1 VTLPAGYTTRAV
13 RYPDDVDLI
22 SEFLQACDLA
32 DVGFTDPV
40 RDWVRMD
47 LREPRWDREH
57 DRKLIFTSDG
67 FPAGFG
73 NCTWDPGSWVS
84 TYTRVHPEHR
94 GRGIG
99 SWFLEWAE
107 VRAADHVAA
116 GAKPLLQVFFP
127 APDLAARDLVQARGF
142 AKVRTEWCM
151 ERSLTDLEPAPETP
165 RGIEFRQM
173 RDPEDLVILH
183 ACISE
188 GFSEHF
194 GYWQQDFDE
203 WREEW
208 RASPSYDPGLTLL
221 AWDGQTLVGAV
232 LSMEVEGVAW
242 ISDLVVL
249 KPWRGRGIGQA
260 LLKQMFAHLAARG
273 RTEVRL
279 FVDAGNETGA
289 TRLYERAGMRIRRE
303 EHTYQKPLPSPGRRV
318 HS

>member
-1 VTLPAGYTTRAV
+1 MTLPAGYTARAV
-13 RYPDDVDLI
+13 RYPDDIDLI
-22 SEFLQACDLA
+22 SDLIQACDLV

-47 LREPRWDREH
+47 LRDPRWDRDH
-57 DRKLIFTSDG
+57 DRKLVFTSDG
-67 FPAGFG
+67 FPAGLG
-73 NCTWDPGSWVS
+73 NCTWDPGSWVG
-84 TYTRVHPEHR
+84 TYNRVHPEHR
-94 GRGIG
+94 GRGMG
-99 SWFLEWAE
+99 SWFLGWAE
-107 VRAADHVAA
+107 DRAVAHVAA
-116 GAKPLLQVFFP
+116 GAKPELHVFFP
-127 APDLAARDLVQARGF
+127 APDLVARDLVQARGF
-142 AKVRTEWCM
+142 TKVRTEWCM
-151 ERSLTDLEPAPETP
+151 ERALTDLGEAPRTP
-165 RGIEFRQM
+165 EGLEFRRM
-173 RDPEDLVILH
+173 RDPEDFEALH

-208 RASPSYDPGLTLL
+208 LASPSYDPELTLL
-221 AWDGQTLVGAV
+221 AWEGQTLVGAA
-232 LSMEVEGVAW
+232 LSMEIEGVAW

-260 LLKQMFAHLAARG
+260 LLGQMFAHLATRG

-303 EHTYQKPLPSPGRRV
+303 EHTYRKPLAPSL
-318 HS
+318 SSQS